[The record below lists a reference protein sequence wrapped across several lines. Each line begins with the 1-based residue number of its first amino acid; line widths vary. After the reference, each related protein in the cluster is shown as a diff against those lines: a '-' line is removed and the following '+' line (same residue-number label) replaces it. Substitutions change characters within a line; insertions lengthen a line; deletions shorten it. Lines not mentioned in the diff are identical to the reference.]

1 MKRPDPFADGPT
13 VRTVIDALLD
23 KAARL
28 PLGLD
33 TPLKLGVCD
42 AESVRLLNYADI
54 ILLGDVPVFVG
65 QPFAPGA
72 EATVA
77 VLLRAH
83 RHPWDAPGNCSPKAA
98 GKQTTTRTRG
108 TDTGHKPGP
117 GHPEN

>member
-1 MKRPDPFADGPT
+1 MNRPDPFADQPT

-23 KAARL
+23 NAARL

-54 ILLGDVPVFVG
+54 ILLGDVPTFVG

-83 RHPWDAPGNCSPKAA
+83 RHPWDTPGELLPQGCGEADDNEDPVRAQA
-98 GKQTTTRTRG
+98 
-108 TDTGHKPGP
+108 GP
-117 GHPEN
+117 GHLGN